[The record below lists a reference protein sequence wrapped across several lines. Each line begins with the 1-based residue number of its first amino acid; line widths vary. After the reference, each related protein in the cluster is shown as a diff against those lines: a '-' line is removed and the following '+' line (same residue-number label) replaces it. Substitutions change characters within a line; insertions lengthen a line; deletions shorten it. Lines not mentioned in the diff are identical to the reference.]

1 MGFRALIGQ
10 DKILCSAYT
19 IKTQCS
25 FLTQKVQMMIGLIF
39 KDNNFKLISI
49 SVEMYIRSL
58 RLKLLICFR
67 NYIIADVI

>member
-1 MGFRALIGQ
+1 MGFWVLIGQ

-39 KDNNFKLISI
+39 KDNTIEILKLISI
-49 SVEMYIRSL
+49 SDELYMRS
-58 RLKLLICFR
+58 
-67 NYIIADVI
+67 